1 MRKLFLQ
8 LFFTPKKQESCQP
21 KVGMM
26 YAVELF
32 VSCWLSTSYAAG
44 GPQRN
49 SLLRK
54 ELGIVKDIF
63 FICKRGWHGLCYE
76 DESKL
81 GICVNNGV
89 DV

>member
-1 MRKLFLQ
+1 VQTFSSIIFHPQETRIMPTEGWHDVCCRIIHKLLIINK
-8 LFFTPKKQESCQP
+8 LRRR
-21 KVGMM
+21 
-26 YAVELF
+26 
-32 VSCWLSTSYAAG
+32 

-49 SLLRK
+49 SLLCK

-63 FICKRGWHGLCYE
+63 LICKRGWHGLCYE